1 MVEERQSSTLAAHR
15 SVAYARKPDSVVVG
29 VGRVFGHNAEG
40 LVDTVVMD
48 EADIGL
54 ADVLDIGLVL
64 DLEDVD
70 LSADSEQSA
79 GKEPLGEV
87 VVVA

>member
-1 MVEERQSSTLAAHR
+1 
-15 SVAYARKPDSVVVG
+15 
-29 VGRVFGHNAEG
+29 
-40 LVDTVVMD
+40 MD
-48 EADIGL
+48 ETDIGL

-79 GKEPLGEV
+79 GKWSLGDV